1 MGEQFYLHKP
11 DFNILTSNDDIHS
24 NSRNVTSKILAEA
37 DNVLDV
43 IRKIEKYN
51 SDNNLSLNK
60 RINYSIGFTSK
71 VYLSVLK
78 AYFVNNDKSLV
89 VVTGE
94 ANGHTSLEYEKNS
107 KEYPKMTSGKNAV
120 STHIIPIEEIVDIV
134 FGSYDP
140 EKVKIFE
147 DIKEINNMSE
157 REAVRILTELLN
169 DMNTLN
175 SAGMYKDFIKKF
187 NIVFNKYALDT
198 VDYNYNLYAY
208 NIYVKVV
215 SLYLTVIKEIYT
227 SYEYY
232 SKNSNKDYRNRFIF
246 MDIVDIDSLQV
257 ILENQNDR
265 RAENTLLEQ
274 IVFGY
279 EDLEILAKI
288 LEIEFIELDVEFNIE
303 NMNPEKNN
311 RVYKKSII
319 IDASSGIEYT
329 PTPSGPTGSVDP
341 TIPDPDPTIPDPDP
355 DSIEKIAYMKVRH
368 SNDESGNN
376 LYPNQ
381 LVLYA
386 IEIDENN
393 MGESIIYD
401 KDLSWED
408 SSQTML
414 NSMLNN

>member
-43 IRKIEKYN
+43 IRKIEEYN

-60 RINYSIGFTSK
+60 RINYSIGLTSK

-187 NIVFNKYALDT
+187 NIDRKS
-198 VDYNYNLYAY
+198 
-208 NIYVKVV
+208 VV
-215 SLYLTVIKEIYT
+215 
-227 SYEYY
+227 
-232 SKNSNKDYRNRFIF
+232 
-246 MDIVDIDSLQV
+246 
-257 ILENQNDR
+257 
-265 RAENTLLEQ
+265 
-274 IVFGY
+274 
-279 EDLEILAKI
+279 
-288 LEIEFIELDVEFNIE
+288 
-303 NMNPEKNN
+303 
-311 RVYKKSII
+311 
-319 IDASSGIEYT
+319 
-329 PTPSGPTGSVDP
+329 
-341 TIPDPDPTIPDPDP
+341 
-355 DSIEKIAYMKVRH
+355 
-368 SNDESGNN
+368 
-376 LYPNQ
+376 
-381 LVLYA
+381 
-386 IEIDENN
+386 
-393 MGESIIYD
+393 
-401 KDLSWED
+401 
-408 SSQTML
+408 
-414 NSMLNN
+414 